1 MYFAA
6 SQVPDN
12 PCVDIAKQE
21 FTIFGFGARLWDV
34 IQDPFDLWAGEI
46 CGERQACLRSK
57 SILFSILCQFID
69 DRIRTR
75 ILPDD
80 GIVNW
85 LARIFI
91 PDNRCL
97 ALICNA
103 NRCNISG
110 LKSAHLQR
118 TLDDFLSPLPNFQW
132 IMFYP
137 ARLGI
142 NLPMFL
148 LVNSNDISSMIKDD
162 KASTGGALINCR
174 DVL

>member
-21 FTIFGFGARLWDV
+21 FTIFGFGARLWEV

-80 GIVNW
+80 GIVNG
-85 LARIFI
+85 LASIFI
-91 PDNRCL
+91 PDDSCL

-103 NRCNISG
+103 DGNNISR
-110 LKSAHLQR
+110 LKSVHFQR
-118 TLDDFLSPLPNFQW
+118 TLNHLLSPQPNFQW
-132 IMFYP
+132 IMFHP

-148 LVNSNDISSMIKDD
+148 LVNRNDISSMIEDD
-162 KASTGGALINCR
+162 KASTGGALINRR